1 MGLGPGWV
9 WLQAGSGAGGG
20 SAAGAEG
27 AHIQHALQQLKTMG
41 LGGVRTRRQHGSIL
55 KFLGPPTAHADQ
67 MVVVA
72 MLGIPRQLEAAPA
85 IGKFQFL
92 QQLQG
97 AEQPQGSIH
106 RGQGDAARWAR
117 RTDGGLGAAQ
127 ALVHVFG
134 AEVAARADL
143 LEQGQHPLPLG
154 GEALAPLMQ
163 AAAQTLHSGYPGTSQ
178 E

>member
-1 MGLGPGWV
+1 
-9 WLQAGSGAGGG
+9 
-20 SAAGAEG
+20 
-27 AHIQHALQQLKTMG
+27 MG
-41 LGGVRTRRQHGSIL
+41 LGGAGTRRQHGPIL
-55 KFLGPPTAHADQ
+55 KLLGASAAHADQ

-85 IGKFQFL
+85 IGEFQLL

-106 RGQGDAARWAR
+106 RGQGHTTGWAS
-117 RTDGGLGAAQ
+117 RTDARGVAQ
-127 ALVHVFG
+127 TLVHVFG
-134 AEVAARADL
+134 AEVAASTDL

-163 AAAQTLHSGYPGTSQ
+163 AAAQTLQPCSPDSSQ